1 MNNGHP
7 FDKRSARVSPLDSL
21 KGRTGKGGK
30 TKRDIEGFERERE
43 REREREKGRKG
54 RKEGRE
60 RRNIEAE
67 WKEEVVE
74 LFIEGKVEAK

>member
-21 KGRTGKGGK
+21 KGRRGKGGK
-30 TKRDIEGFERERE
+30 TKRDIEGFEREGE
-43 REREREKGRKG
+43 REIYIERERKG
-54 RKEGRE
+54 RKEGRKG
-60 RRNIEAE
+60 RNIQVER
-67 WKEEVVE
+67 KEEVVE